1 MFLLIGVVLLS
12 SVITLISTAYGDDL
26 STQYRDCVNRTTSNY
41 DWGQCGGHAV
51 ARQDAR
57 LNTAWKTAL
66 KCFDDSDQTQK
77 DAKQALIEEERL
89 WIIWKEK
96 ACNFDLRVVK
106 GKSWTPQVVG
116 QGLSQIALA
125 SSRILPKIASRVGS
139 RGLALLRGQKTR
151 VSDNFMSLVKAM

>member
-96 ACNFDLRVVK
+96 ACNFYF
-106 GKSWTPQVVG
+106 PQNDSDSPHGFAGREG
-116 QGLSQIALA
+116 QVLDAASCRAGIIADRA
-125 SSRILPKIASRVGS
+125 RFFEDFAKDC
-139 RGLALLRGQKTR
+139 Q
-151 VSDNFMSLVKAM
+151 